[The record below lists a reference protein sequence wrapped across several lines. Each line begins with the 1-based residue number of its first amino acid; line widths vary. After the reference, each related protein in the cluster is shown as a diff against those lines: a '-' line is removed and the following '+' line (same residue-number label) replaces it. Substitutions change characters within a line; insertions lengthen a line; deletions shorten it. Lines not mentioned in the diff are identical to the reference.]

1 MKYSKAFSKP
11 VHRAS
16 GSLHSG
22 NSEKLQHLSMLSVDV
37 SLANSGSPGT
47 AAGTFSVPHKQLGCL
62 LQRAKSHFCQIVA
75 LHTIINNISRGCRQ
89 E

>member
-1 MKYSKAFSKP
+1 MKYSKALSKP

-16 GSLHSG
+16 GSLQSG

-37 SLANSGSPGT
+37 SLANSGT
-47 AAGTFSVPHKQLGCL
+47 LSVPHQQLGCL

-75 LHTIINNISRGCRQ
+75 LHTVINYISRGCRQ